1 MNEFNSAVQ
10 AAIVSYD
17 YEGTPV
23 SFSKGDGVMINAT
36 EMAKPFGKNVRQ
48 WFDNPGTHEFIETL
62 AVARGIAPTV
72 EKRTS
77 LNTKD
82 LAERYPQLVKVV
94 RGGIVS
100 KVTQGT
106 WIHEDIALEFARWLS
121 PTFAIWCN
129 DRIKE
134 LLTQGV
140 TTTNDDDATLLNAM
154 NILQRRIEEK
164 AQRLQMAE
172 GQIEE
177 QQKQIDQ
184 LAPMADYTREVLQSN
199 STFTL
204 TQVAKDLGLRSVRV
218 FLDFCH
224 KYHILYHQSNQWLP
238 TAKYATAGYFATR
251 TAKFVKQD
259 GTVGTSLST
268 VVTETGRQ
276 FLHNF
281 YQQKNQQ
288 V

>member
-1 MNEFNSAVQ
+1 MNEFNSAVNT
-10 AAIVSYD
+10 AIVSYD

-23 SFSKGDGVMINAT
+23 SFSKGKGVMVNAT
-36 EMAKPFGKNVRQ
+36 EMAKHFGKKTNNWLNLPSTNTFLERLAKVRKSSISDFQ
-48 WFDNPGTHEFIETL
+48 
-62 AVARGIAPTV
+62 AVI
-72 EKRTS
+72 
-77 LNTKD
+77 TKQGSP
-82 LAERYPQLVKVV
+82 EN
-94 RGGIVS
+94 GG
-100 KVTQGT
+100 GT
-106 WIHEDIALEFARWLS
+106 WMHEDAAIEFARWLS
-121 PTFAIWCN
+121 PDFAIWCN

-172 GQIEE
+172 GKIEE